1 MIPTLKKRILV
12 AGGAGF
18 LGTNLCVA
26 LLKEGHEVT
35 VLDNFSKG
43 RRANLDHLEDF
54 GDLQV
59 LEQDIAD
66 PINIHVDEIY
76 NLTSGGL
83 PGKQQHVSAPAFF
96 NRTTGVSNLITLA
109 HRNRARVMQLSNDQ
123 IFTSG
128 EMQRYAAND
137 FDDVDTLDVDIRTAR
152 IFNPYGPFMPTLG
165 GRVVSNFIVQ
175 ALLNRPLTIYGD
187 GNQTRSFCY
196 VDDLISGLRALME
209 APHNIVGPIDLGSA
223 PDCPVFEL
231 AQKIIALVGS
241 SSTVVFQPPSEKDS
255 WSRRPDLERAK
266 QLLGWEP
273 SVSLEEGLIRTIT
286 YFEGVLHSNTA
297 FAAALAN
304 NHFSFNRQNAGAGET
319 AR

>member
-18 LGTNLCVA
+18 LGTNLCVT
-26 LLKEGHEVT
+26 LLKEGHDVT

-76 NLTSGGL
+76 HLTRGSL
-83 PGKQQHVSAPAFF
+83 PCGEQNISSPAFF
-96 NRTTGVSNLITLA
+96 NRAAGLTNLMKLA
-109 HRNRARVMQLSNDQ
+109 RRNKARMVQFPRDEQFCAAEARL
-123 IFTSG
+123 
-128 EMQRYAAND
+128 AAND
-137 FDDVDTLDVDIRTAR
+137 IGDLDTFDADIRTAR
-152 IFNPYGPFMPTLG
+152 IFNPYGPFMPALD

-175 ALLNRPLTIYGD
+175 ALLNRPVTVYGD
-187 GNQTRSFCY
+187 GSQTRSFCY
-196 VDDLISGLRALME
+196 VDDLISGLRALMD
-209 APHNIVGPIDLGSA
+209 APHDIVGPVDLGSTYE
-223 PDCPVFEL
+223 CTMLEL

-241 SSTVVFQPPSEKDS
+241 NSPIVFQPAAETDA
-255 WSRRPDLERAK
+255 WSRHPDAERAK

-273 SVSLEEGLIRTIT
+273 HIALEEGLIRTIT
-286 YFEGVLHSNTA
+286 YFEGVLHRNTA
-297 FAAALAN
+297 FAVALAN
-304 NHFSFNRQNAGAGET
+304 NRFSFNRRTAGAGEM
-319 AR
+319 AW

>member
-35 VLDNFSKG
+35 VLDNFFKG

-59 LEQDIAD
+59 LEQDVAD

-76 NLTSGGL
+76 NLTNGGL
-83 PGKQQHVSAPAFF
+83 PSEQPDISAPAFF
-96 NRTTGVSNLITLA
+96 NRATGINNLITLA
-109 HRNRARVMQLSNDQ
+109 HRNRACVIQLSNDQ

-128 EMQRYAAND
+128 AVQRHAAND
-137 FDDVDTLDVDIRTAR
+137 FDDVDTFNVDIRTAR
-152 IFNPYGPFMPTLG
+152 IFNAYGPFMPALD

-187 GNQTRSFCY
+187 GSQIRSFCY
-196 VDDLISGLRALME
+196 VDDLVSGLRALME
-209 APHNIVGPIDLGSA
+209 APQNIVGPVDLGSSR
-223 PDCPVFEL
+223 DCPVFEL
-231 AQKIIALVGS
+231 AQKIIGLVGS
-241 SSTVVFQPPSEKDS
+241 SSTVVFHPLSEKD
-255 WSRRPDLERAK
+255 WSRRPDVERAK

-273 SVSLEEGLIRTIT
+273 SIALEEGLLRTIT
-286 YFEGVLHSNTA
+286 YFEGVLHRNTA
-297 FAAALAN
+297 FAVALAN
-304 NHFSFNRQNAGAGET
+304 NRFSFSRQNSGAGET